1 MKRPVRIVLCVLT
14 GLIAINF
21 LVMGLRWA
29 VAPSGAAEALNMP
42 LFSGAARSSQIGDV
56 GSLFLCMG
64 LFVLFG
70 LVTKKREWFLAT
82 SLLVYIIAV
91 FRILAWLF
99 HGASL
104 MMSLIVPEIV
114 IATLLLIASQYLAAS
129 LPAKPQ

>member
-1 MKRPVRIVLCVLT
+1 MRRALRIVLWLLT
-14 GLIAINF
+14 LLIAINF
-21 LVMGLRWA
+21 LIMGLRW
-29 VAPSGAAEALNMP
+29 VVDPFGAADALNMS
-42 LFSGAARSSQIGDV
+42 LFSGPALSSQIGDV

-64 LFVLFG
+64 LFVLLG
-70 LVTKKREWFLAT
+70 LATKKREWFLAT

-114 IATLLLIASQYLAAS
+114 IATLLLIASQYLAAT